1 MKFDKRTT
9 VSTLLLLALCPLAAQ
24 AQQYPNRPIKVLV
37 GFAAG
42 GGTDIV
48 ARVVGKNLGDV
59 LGQPIVIENKP
70 GASGMIANEIIA
82 KAPTDGYS
90 LMVVGAGP
98 MTISPNLL
106 QTPTFDALKDFQPI
120 SMFGIAPF
128 VLVVNPSMK
137 VNTVAEFTALAK
149 AQPGKLNFASS
160 GTAGS
165 PHMAGEL
172 YKRQAGVD
180 IVHVPYKGLQPAVV
194 DVVAGQVQAVFA
206 DLSVVLPL
214 IQGGK
219 LKPLAVTSAKRSS
232 FLPNVPT
239 MAEAGLPDYRAETW
253 YGLVAPAGIPAPI
266 VKRLNEAVRIVL
278 ASPDIKAN
286 LASQGFELAPST
298 PDEFSGQ
305 IRHDYNKW
313 SALIKDAG
321 IKLSN

>member
-82 KAPTDGYS
+82 KAPADGYS
-90 LMVVGAGP
+90 LLVVGAGP

-219 LKPLAVTSAKRSS
+219 LKPLAVTSAKISS

-286 LASQGFELAPST
+286 LASQGFELVPST
-298 PDEFSGQ
+298 PDEFFGQ